1 MEDFDRDILHIEIY
15 TKYGEFVRS
24 TSVNMGHSCFL
35 SGMAVTT
42 EGRIAVATW
51 LGGLRREV
59 III

>member
-1 MEDFDRDILHIEIY
+1 MEDFDTDILHIEIY